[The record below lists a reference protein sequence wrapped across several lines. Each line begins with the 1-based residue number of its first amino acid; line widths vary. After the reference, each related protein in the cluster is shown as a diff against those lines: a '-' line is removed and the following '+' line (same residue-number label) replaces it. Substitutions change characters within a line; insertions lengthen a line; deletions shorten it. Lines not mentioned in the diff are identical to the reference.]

1 MHTSITTLAYQKDQD
16 PEIVSHYYKI
26 LIKNGLKEK
35 ARKILKQSLIENPN
49 NNDLLQ
55 LLDDIT
61 NEAAQL

>member
-1 MHTSITTLAYQKDQD
+1 MHKVCNFAYQKDQD

-35 ARKILKQSLIENPN
+35 EDDLKQSLIENPN